1 MIKAVGFDLGDTL
14 IEYKDVPLSWQDLY
28 LDALRKVAEACEVE
42 LDDELLEEGRLILGK
57 YNTRMNPREVEV
69 KAEQILREILVMWN
83 VDCGLYLELAIN
95 MFFDFFQR
103 NSVTFKDTIDTLDY
117 LKRKRLK
124 IGILTDVPY
133 GMDKP
138 FVEKDISHFSS
149 LVDYLLTS
157 VEVGYRKPNA
167 KGYEILAKELGVS
180 PYEMIYVGNEE
191 KDIVGGK
198 AIGMVTVLVDRN
210 KKGNFCDA
218 DYIINNLSEL
228 KNFIGN

>member
-103 NSVTFKDTIDTLDY
+103 KSITFKDTIDTLDY
-117 LKRKRLK
+117 LKRKGLK

-133 GMDKP
+133 GMGKP
-138 FVEKDISHFSS
+138 FVKKDISLFSN
-149 LVDYLLTS
+149 LIDYLLTS

-180 PYEMIYVGNEE
+180 SYEMIYVGNEE

-228 KNFIGN
+228 KNFIEN